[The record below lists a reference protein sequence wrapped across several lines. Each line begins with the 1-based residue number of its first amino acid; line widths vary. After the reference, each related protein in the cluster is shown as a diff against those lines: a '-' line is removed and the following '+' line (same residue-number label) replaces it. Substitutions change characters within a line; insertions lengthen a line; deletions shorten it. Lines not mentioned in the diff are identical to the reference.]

1 MAITLKAEDLRNILI
16 KLAGVFEENK
26 DYLNDLDTKT
36 GDGDHG
42 LSMARG
48 FSAVASYI
56 REKSPQTID
65 KILMEGGL
73 QFNEAAGS
81 TIGILMFSAL
91 REAGKAAVEKEQITL
106 AELKGLLDAAIGG
119 IMKRGKAVAGQK
131 TILDSLCPAL
141 KALEEGLAAA
151 GSNEKKLIESVMQAA
166 EKGAESTRNMKPGIG
181 RARWFAERSRGEIDP
196 GAVSGCLLIKTVG
209 DYLLSG

>member
-56 REKSPQTID
+56 REKSPQTIA

-81 TIGILMFSAL
+81 TIGILMFSAM
-91 REAGKAAVEKEQITL
+91 REAGKAAAEKEQINL

-119 IMKRGKAVAGQK
+119 IMKRGKAVVGQK
-131 TILDSLCPAL
+131 TILDAICPAL

-151 GSNEKKLIESVMQAA
+151 GADEKKLIESVMQAA
-166 EKGAESTRNMKPGIG
+166 EEGAESTRNMKPGIG
-181 RARWFAERSRGEIDP
+181 RARWFVERSRGEIDP
-196 GAVSGCLLIKTVG
+196 GAVSGCLLIKAVG
-209 DYLLSG
+209 DYLLAG